1 MDNSDDIFG
10 PIDPTSVRVYDTIDD
25 LTIDKSSATLQDED
39 LLIAESFFSD
49 LAAPGAPGA
58 PCALATIFKN

>member
-49 LAAPGAPGA
+49 LGALGTPY
-58 PCALATIFKN
+58 ALATISKN